1 MEKVVKKELDMV
13 DKLIE
18 IVHAPQENG
27 ADYFIRIGEI
37 IDFIEKYFVMNVCFG
52 DIGEMTLNEL
62 RKSLIPQIILH
73 SKFPPLP
80 VSGVWKIEKS
90 KSNT

>member
-1 MEKVVKKELDMV
+1 MEKVIKELDMV

-52 DIGEMTLNEL
+52 DIGEMTINEL
-62 RKSLIPQIILH
+62 REILIPKIILH
-73 SKFPPLP
+73 SQVPPLP
-80 VSGVWKIEKS
+80 VSGVWKYTNAKS
-90 KSNT
+90 DV

>member
-1 MEKVVKKELDMV
+1 MEKVIKELDMV

-27 ADYFIRIGEI
+27 ADYFIRIFEI
-37 IDFIEKYFVMNVCFG
+37 LDFIEKYFVMNVCFG

-62 RKSLIPQIILH
+62 RDKLIPKIITH
-73 SKFPPLP
+73 SLLPPLKE
-80 VSGVWKIEKS
+80 SGVWRLELKKG
-90 KSNT
+90 